1 MSLLERRHMILSAGL
16 PPVAQKTLRF
26 KFHDSFNPVTD
37 LTSVPLGSW
46 TQVASNVF
54 DYTYN
59 GTDWTYNNG
68 NDGLFNSMTQTGVNY
83 PMGQHPFDILDGD
96 LTGVT
101 NVSKLFN
108 SAKQVKRCTIRNTG
122 SVTDFSSMFYHPQ
135 MALEYL
141 APLDITSAANMSLF
155 CSSNATNRMDLVF
168 TRDDSV
174 PATQCDTTYMFSSVS
189 GQYYCKN
196 LASVTFPSTFVAGPM
211 YRMFEFCSNLVSV
224 SLFDT
229 SLAGHFSYVFHG
241 CTSLVSV
248 PAFVTSSS
256 TTFKEAFR
264 DCTSLV
270 SVPTLDT
277 GLATDLSG
285 MFYGDTSLEHVNLF
299 NTASATNM
307 GQMFYGCTNVEL
319 GALALYQQASQQA
332 TPPSNYSGCFANC
345 GKDAPSGAP
354 IHAEMQQIPSS
365 WGGLGA

>member
-1 MSLLERRHMILSAGL
+1 MSLSAQRHVVLGSGL
-16 PPVAQKTLRF
+16 PPIAQKTLRF

-59 GTDWTYNNG
+59 STDWRYSSTS
-68 NDGLFNSMTQTGVNY
+68 GLFNSMTQTGGNY

-101 NVSKLFN
+101 NVNRLFN

-141 APLDITSAANMSLF
+141 APLDITSAAYMTSF
-155 CSSNATNRMDLVF
+155 CNSNATNRMNLVF

-174 PATQCDTTYMFSSVS
+174 PATPCDAHNMFSP
-189 GQYYCKN
+189 GYGNACHN
-196 LASVTFPSTFVAGPM
+196 LASVTFPSSFVVGPM
-211 YRMFEFCSNLVSV
+211 YSMFEGCENLVSV

-229 SLAGHFSYVFHG
+229 SHTDSFRLVFHG
-241 CTSLVSV
+241 CSSLVTI

-256 TTFKEAFR
+256 TSFNNAFAM
-264 DCTSLV
+264 CTSLV

-277 GLATDLSG
+277 SLATDLTS
-285 MFYGDTSLEHVNLF
+285 MFRVCTSLEHVNLF
-299 NTASATNM
+299 STASVTSM
-307 GQMFYGCTNVEL
+307 DQMFANCYNVQS
-319 GALALYQQASQQA
+319 GALALYQQASQQT
-332 TPPSNYSGCFANC
+332 TPPTMYNNCFTNC
-345 GKDAPSGAP
+345 GQNAPVDAP
-354 IHAEMQQIPSS
+354 IHAEMTQIPAS
-365 WGGLGA
+365 WGGSGA

>member
-1 MSLLERRHMILSAGL
+1 VVLGSGL
-16 PPVAQKTLRF
+16 PTIAQKTLRF

-46 TQVASNVF
+46 TQIASNVF

-59 GTDWTYNNG
+59 STDWTYYDG
-68 NDGLFNSMTQTGVNY
+68 SDSGLFNSMTKTGVNY

-122 SVTDFSSMFYHPQ
+122 SVTNFSSMFYHPQ

-155 CSSNATNRMDLVF
+155 CDSNATNRMDLVF

-174 PATQCDTTYMFSSVS
+174 PATQCDTTYMFSSTS
-189 GQYYCKN
+189 GTYYCKN
-196 LASVTFPSTFVAGPM
+196 LASVTFPSTFVVGPM

-241 CTSLVSV
+241 CSSLVSV
-248 PAFVTSSS
+248 PAFVTTSSI
-256 TTFKEAFR
+256 TFKEAFR

-285 MFYGDTSLEHVNLF
+285 MFTGCRSLEHVNLF

-307 GQMFYGCTNVEL
+307 NSMFNGCRNVQS
-319 GALALYQQASQQA
+319 GALALYQQASGQA
-332 TPPSNYSGCFANC
+332 TPPSSYSNCFTNC
-345 GKDAPSGAP
+345 GSRAPADAP
-354 IHAEMQQIPSS
+354 IHTEMQQIPAS
-365 WGGLGA
+365 WGGTGA

>member
-1 MSLLERRHMILSAGL
+1 MSLQAQRHVVLGSGL
-16 PPVAQKTLRF
+16 PLIAQKTLRF
-26 KFHDSFNPVTD
+26 KFHDSFNPITD

-54 DYTYN
+54 DFTYN
-59 GTDWTYNNG
+59 STDWTYNNG
-68 NDGLFNSMTQTGVNY
+68 SDGLFNSMTQTGVNY
-83 PMGQHPFDILDGD
+83 PLSQHSLDILDGD

-101 NVSKLFN
+101 TVSKLFN

-141 APLDITSAANMSLF
+141 APLDITSAAVMSTF
-155 CSSNATNRMDLVF
+155 CNSNATNRMDLVF

-189 GQYYCKN
+189 GQYHCKN
-196 LASVTFPSTFVAGPM
+196 LVSVTFPSTFVAGPM
-211 YRMFEFCSNLVSV
+211 YRMFEGCTNLVSV

-229 SLAGHFSYVFHG
+229 SLAGHFSYVFKD
-241 CTSLVSV
+241 CSSLVSV

-256 TTFKEAFR
+256 TTFKEAFAN
-264 DCTSLV
+264 CTSLV

-277 GLATDLSG
+277 SLATDLSS
-285 MFYGDTSLEHVNLF
+285 MFSGCTSLEHVNLF
-299 NTASATNM
+299 NTTSATTM
-307 GQMFYGCTNVEL
+307 RSVFYGCTNVES

-332 TPPSNYSGCFANC
+332 APPSDYAYCFYDC
-345 GKDAPSGAP
+345 GSNTVTGA
-354 IHAEMQQIPSS
+354 AELAQIPAS
-365 WGGLGA
+365 WGGTGA